1 MKNCKSFR
9 SAILIG
15 ALAIAAGLPY
25 TATARGAQNEELK
38 KMTGEVVNTIA
49 NLPDYTAYDWLTFSI
64 ADGVVTLSGF
74 STTTRLRSNA
84 PDAVKKVGGVKEV
97 KSEIEYTRGPK
108 SDEQLRRGIYKANYV
123 TYLQSYG
130 KEAMYFAAG
139 AQTALPRGP
148 HPIHILVLKGD
159 VTLRGYVHSE
169 EDKEE
174 ASKAV
179 NNSVGGMVKSLKN
192 ELVVKPKQSE

>member
-1 MKNCKSFR
+1 MKNCKWFR
-9 SAILIG
+9 SVTLIG
-15 ALAIAAGLPY
+15 VLAIAAGL
-25 TATARGAQNEELK
+25 THVAAGAQNDELK
-38 KMTGEVVNTIA
+38 KMQAEVVNVIA

-64 ADGVVTLSGF
+64 ADGVVTLNGF
-74 STTTRLRSNA
+74 SHTTRLRGNA
-84 PDAVKKVGGVKEV
+84 PKAVKKVKGVKEV
-97 KSEIEYTRGPK
+97 KNEIEYTRGPK
-108 SDEQLRRGIYKANYV
+108 SDEQLRRGIYRAIYV

-130 KEAMYFAAG
+130 REAMYFGTG

-159 VTLRGYVHSE
+159 VTLRGYAHSE
-169 EDKEE
+169 EDKQE

-179 NNSVGGMVKSLKN
+179 NNSAGGMVKSLKN